1 VRSAWARHRVG
12 TVTAVR
18 IAITGS
24 GGLIGG
30 ALRRS
35 LESDGHSVLRVVRGD
50 GGPGTTRWD
59 IERGEI
65 DASAFEGLD
74 GVVHLAGEGIAEKRW
89 TAEQKRRIRESRTE
103 GTALLVGAL
112 TSLQAK
118 PAVLLSGSG
127 VDAYGDRGDEQLTE
141 ASRRGRPGF
150 LTDLTADW
158 EAAAERATPAGI
170 RVATL
175 RTAMVL
181 DRDGGALPRMVRI
194 AKLGVLGKIGS
205 GQQWMSWITLRDH
218 VRAMRFLLEHDV
230 SGPVN
235 LCSPGPVTNAVFT
248 KALGRVLHR
257 PTFVPVPGFG
267 PRLLLGSELA
277 ETLLFESKRAL
288 PEKLLEADFEF
299 EHDEVESALAAVLRA

>member
-1 VRSAWARHRVG
+1 M
-12 TVTAVR
+12 R

-24 GGLIGG
+24 SGLIGG

-35 LESDGHSVLRVVRGD
+35 FEDDGHSVLRVVRGD

-59 IERGEI
+59 IDRGEI

-89 TAEQKRRIRESRTE
+89 TDEQKRRIRESRIE

-112 TSLQAK
+112 ASLQEK

-141 ASRRGRPGF
+141 ASARGGPGF

-158 EAAAERATPAGI
+158 EAAAEHASTAGI

-175 RTAMVL
+175 RTALVL
-181 DRDGGALPRMVRI
+181 DRDGGALPRMVKI

-205 GQQWMSWITLRDH
+205 GRQWMSWITLRDH

-235 LCSPGPVTNAVFT
+235 MCSPGPVTNAVFT
-248 KALGRVLHR
+248 KALGRVVHR
-257 PTFVPVPGFG
+257 PTFVPVPSFG
-267 PRLLLGSELA
+267 PKLLLGSELA
-277 ETLLFESKRAL
+277 ETLLLESKRAL

-299 EHDEVESALAAVLRA
+299 EHDEVESALAAVLRD